1 MFKVIFEFLTDP
13 LGLPIEWYWE
23 YIILAAIGGITYV
36 IAYNTVGDM
45 YRADF
50 ISGSTSGSFFHWLI
64 RLFVFAV
71 IWSVTYGVIWIVKLI
86 TANWQII
93 LIVSGIAVGIT
104 VFFALAIFV
113 FKKIKKSKAVRN
125 DA

>member
-1 MFKVIFEFLTDP
+1 MFKVIFEFLTEP

-23 YIILAAIGGITYV
+23 YIILAAIGGIAYI

-50 ISGSTSGSFFHWLI
+50 ISGRTSGSFFHWLI

-71 IWSVTYGVIWIVKLI
+71 IWAVTYGVIWLVKLI

>member
-23 YIILAAIGGITYV
+23 YIILAAIGGIAYV

-50 ISGSTSGSFFHWLI
+50 ISGRTSGSFFHWLI

-71 IWSVTYGVIWIVKLI
+71 IWMVTYGVIWIVKLI
-86 TANWQII
+86 TANWQIM

>member
-23 YIILAAIGGITYV
+23 YIILAAIGGIAYV

-50 ISGSTSGSFFHWLI
+50 ISGRTSGSFFHWLI

-71 IWSVTYGVIWIVKLI
+71 IWMVTYGVIWIVKLI

>member
-1 MFKVIFEFLTDP
+1 MV
-13 LGLPIEWYWE
+13 LGIHNF
-23 YIILAAIGGITYV
+23 AAIGGIAYA

-50 ISGSTSGSFFHWLI
+50 ISGRTSGSFFHWLI

-71 IWSVTYGVIWIVKLI
+71 IWMVTYGVIWIVKLI

>member
-13 LGLPIEWYWE
+13 LGLPIAWYWE
-23 YIILAAIGGITYV
+23 YLILAVIGVIAYT

-50 ISGSTSGSFFHWLI
+50 ISGRTSGSFFHWLI

-71 IWSVTYGVIWIVKLI
+71 IWMVTYGVIWIVKLI

>member
-1 MFKVIFEFLTDP
+1 MFKVIFEFLTEP
-13 LGLPIEWYWE
+13 LGLPIAWYWE
-23 YIILAAIGGITYV
+23 YIILAAIGGIAYI

-50 ISGSTSGSFFHWLI
+50 ISGRTSGSFFHWLI

-71 IWSVTYGVIWIVKLI
+71 IWAVTYGVIWLVKLI

>member
-23 YIILAAIGGITYV
+23 YIILAAIGGIAYV

-50 ISGSTSGSFFHWLI
+50 ISGRTSGSFFHWLI

-71 IWSVTYGVIWIVKLI
+71 IWMVTYGVIWIVKLI

-93 LIVSGIAVGIT
+93 LIVSSIAVGIT

>member
-1 MFKVIFEFLTDP
+1 MFKVIFEFLTEP

-23 YIILAAIGGITYV
+23 YSILAAIGGIAYI

-50 ISGSTSGSFFHWLI
+50 ISGRTSGSFFHWLI

-71 IWSVTYGVIWIVKLI
+71 IWAVTYGVIWLVKLI
-86 TANWQII
+86 TANWQMI
-93 LIVSGIAVGIT
+93 LMVSGITVGVIGLL
-104 VFFALAIFV
+104 ALAV
-113 FKKIKKSKAVRN
+113 LVLRKVKKSKAVSKN
-125 DA
+125 A

>member
-1 MFKVIFEFLTDP
+1 MFKVIFEFLTEP
-13 LGLPIEWYWE
+13 LGLPIAWYWE
-23 YIILAAIGGITYV
+23 YIILAAIGFVAYI

-45 YRADF
+45 YSADF
-50 ISGSTSGSFFHWLI
+50 ISGSASGSFFHWLI

-71 IWSVTYGVIWIVKLI
+71 IWAVTYGVIWLVKLI

-93 LIVSGIAVGIT
+93 LMIFGIT
-104 VFFALAIFV
+104 VGVIGLIALAVFV
-113 FKKIKKSKAVRN
+113 LRRNRKSKAVRN

>member
-1 MFKVIFEFLTDP
+1 MFKVIFEFLTEP

-23 YIILAAIGGITYV
+23 YIILAAIGGIAYL

-50 ISGSTSGSFFHWLI
+50 ISGRTSGSFFHWLI

-71 IWSVTYGVIWIVKLI
+71 IWAVTYGVIWLVKLI

-93 LIVSGIAVGIT
+93 LIVSGIAIGVIGLL
-104 VFFALAIFV
+104 ALSIFV
-113 FKKIKKSKAVRN
+113 LRRNKKSKAVSN

>member
-1 MFKVIFEFLTDP
+1 MFKVIFGFLTEP

-23 YIILAAIGGITYV
+23 YLILAVIGVIAYT

-50 ISGSTSGSFFHWLI
+50 ISCRTSGSFFHWLI
-64 RLFVFAV
+64 RLFVFA
-71 IWSVTYGVIWIVKLI
+71 ILWAVTYGAIWLVKLI
-86 TANWQII
+86 TANWQIV
-93 LIVSGIAVGIT
+93 LMVSGIAAGVIGLS
-104 VFFALAIFV
+104 ALATFLLRKV
-113 FKKIKKSKAVRN
+113 KKSKAVSN

>member
-1 MFKVIFEFLTDP
+1 MFKMIFGFLTEP

-23 YIILAAIGGITYV
+23 YIILAAIGGIAYI

-50 ISGSTSGSFFHWLI
+50 ISGRTSGSFFHWLI
-64 RLFVFAV
+64 RLFVFAI
-71 IWSVTYGVIWIVKLI
+71 IWAVTYGVIWIVKLI
-86 TANWQII
+86 TANWQVM
-93 LIVSGIAVGIT
+93 LMVSGIAVGVIGL
-104 VFFALAIFV
+104 LAFVIFV
-113 FKKIKKSKAVRN
+113 LQKINKSKAVSN

>member
-1 MFKVIFEFLTDP
+1 MFKVIFGFLTDP

-23 YIILAAIGGITYV
+23 YIILAAIGGIAYV

-50 ISGSTSGSFFHWLI
+50 ISGRTSGSFFHWLI

-71 IWSVTYGVIWIVKLI
+71 IWMVTYGVIWIVKLI

>member
-23 YIILAAIGGITYV
+23 YIILAAIGGIAYA

-50 ISGSTSGSFFHWLI
+50 ISGRTSGSFFHWLI

-71 IWSVTYGVIWIVKLI
+71 IWMVTYGVIWIVKLI
-86 TANWQII
+86 TANWQMI
-93 LIVSGIAVGIT
+93 LMVSGITVGVIGLL
-104 VFFALAIFV
+104 ALAIFV
-113 FKKIKKSKAVRN
+113 LRKVKKSKAVSKN
-125 DA
+125 A